1 MNEGINM
8 DGNME
13 QKLAIFPDDL
23 LVYLSS
29 PADSHHELIL
39 DEYRLYS
46 SYKLNKN
53 QISGS

>member
-8 DGNME
+8 AVGE

-23 LVYLSS
+23 RVYLSS

-39 DEYRLYS
+39 DEYRLY
-46 SYKLNKN
+46 
-53 QISGS
+53 I